1 MAAQQA
7 PVVIQGGRLID
18 GNGGKPVDNTTILIE
33 GKRIKNVAT
42 EKIDVPREARI
53 IDAKGKT
60 VLPGFIDNH
69 IHYRGFMGELLLAHG
84 VTSVRDLGNPLEWIL
99 ALRDAIN
106 LGKITGPRIF
116 GAGGGFYG
124 HATAAHHMAVTDVEE
139 ARKMARN
146 LVKLGVDYLKIHLGV
161 SLEIIKA
168 VAAIGREE
176 DLKLSGHL
184 ESDIV
189 PYAEAGIDGVE
200 HGSGSAEATIR
211 DQKRLQTL
219 KSWKLWLPKFLGPW
233 ILSEPKYFPELVDFL
248 AKKGTY
254 IEPTAVLWGASL
266 GLRESW
272 EKEDYEILKNPGLA
286 YISDQERIQWLDH
299 YYLAYGARV
308 NYEVSDEVIF
318 GDGYSYYGNFPQSDM
333 KEGFGRMGEFI
344 QQLVKAGGNVVTG
357 TDAPAVFPGISLHRD
372 MELLVM
378 AGLTPMQAIQAAT
391 KVGAAYLGKEKE
403 LGTVDTGKIADV
415 VIVNGD
421 PSKDITQ
428 TRRIDTVIKD
438 GEVLDISYH
447 PWFTDLMP
455 RPYGQEFYGYPVPTL
470 ERISPVAGSE
480 TDPECTLN
488 LKGKGFY
495 PTSVVNFGATPV
507 PTRYLS
513 PVELV
518 ARVPGQLLRGG
529 TIPVCV
535 ANPKPYQVRHRG
547 GTSNPLSFVVKFAKS
562 SALS

>member
-1 MAAQQA
+1 MATQHT
-7 PVVIQGGRLID
+7 PILIRDGRLID
-18 GNGGKPVDNTTILIE
+18 GNGGKPVENATVLIE
-33 GKRIKNVAT
+33 GQRIKQVTTGKIEVPT
-42 EKIDVPREARI
+42 EAKV

-60 VLPGFIDNH
+60 ILPGFIDNH

-124 HATAAHHMAVTDVEE
+124 HATAAHHMGVETVDE
-139 ARKMARN
+139 ARTMARN

-161 SLEIIKA
+161 SLDIIKA
-168 VAAIGREE
+168 VAEVGREE
-176 DLKLSGHL
+176 GLKLSGHL

-211 DQKRLQTL
+211 DDRRVTKLR
-219 KSWKLWLPKFLGPW
+219 SWKLWLPKFLGPW
-233 ILSEPKYFPELVDFL
+233 ILAEPKYYPALVDFL
-248 AKKGTY
+248 AKKGTF

-266 GLRESW
+266 GLRDHW
-272 EKEDYEILKNPGLA
+272 EQEDYEILKDPGLA

-299 YYLAYGARV
+299 YYLAYGPRV
-308 NYEVSDEVIF
+308 DYQVSEEVIF
-318 GDGYSYYGNFPQSDM
+318 GDGYSYYGNFPRSEM
-333 KEGFGRMGEFI
+333 KDGFGRMGEFI
-344 QQLVKAGGNVVTG
+344 QQLVKAGGHVVTG

-391 KVGAAYLGKEKE
+391 KVGAEYLGKEKE
-403 LGTVDTGKIADV
+403 LGTVEVGKIADI

-421 PSKDITQ
+421 PLNDIRH
-428 TRRIDTVIKD
+428 TRHIDAVLKD
-438 GEVLDISYH
+438 GQIIDISYH

-455 RPYGQEFYGYPVPTL
+455 RPVGQEFYGYPTPAL

-480 TDPECTLN
+480 TDAECEMT

-495 PTSVVNFGATPV
+495 PTSVVNFGSIPV
-507 PTRYLS
+507 PTRYVS
-513 PVELV
+513 SAEVV
-518 ARVPGQLLRGG
+518 ARIPGQLLRPG
-529 TIPVCV
+529 TTPIYVV
-535 ANPKPYQVRHRG
+535 NPKPYQVRHRG
-547 GTSNPLSFVVKFAKS
+547 GTSNPLSFVVKFKNS
-562 SALS
+562 SAAA